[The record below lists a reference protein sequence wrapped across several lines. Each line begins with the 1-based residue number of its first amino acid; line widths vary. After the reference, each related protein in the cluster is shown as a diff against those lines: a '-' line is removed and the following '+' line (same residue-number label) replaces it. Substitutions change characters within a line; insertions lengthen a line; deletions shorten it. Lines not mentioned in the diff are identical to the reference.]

1 MKQDELKNIILDLFD
16 DFTDEFDLYTNPNTK
31 SLWGI
36 FTDEKRWIFELT
48 NEGTLWYNYNFF
60 TSIFKYISLDVV
72 ENQHYITKW
81 VEDTIKNGVKKTK
94 HTHTH
99 PKYIE
104 DTIQNGVKKTLLN
117 VNKKVSK
124 VEDTIQNGVKD
135 TIGTGIR
142 PSAVED
148 TITNSIKHTEDGDWL
163 DYDERID
170 DIIKNGIKQVKE
182 LPDKSGELR
191 GYSDYY
197 CKQEDITKPHVEY
210 VSDVIKYGIKITKPI
225 DYSDNTEH
233 IVEGVLSRYTKQEI
247 HK

>member
-124 VEDTIQNGVKD
+124 VEDTIKNGVKD

-163 DYDERID
+163 DYDERIN
-170 DIIKNGIKQVKE
+170 DIIKN
-182 LPDKSGELR
+182 
-191 GYSDYY
+191 
-197 CKQEDITKPHVEY
+197 
-210 VSDVIKYGIKITKPI
+210 GIKITKPI

-233 IVEGVLSRYTKQEI
+233 IVEGVLSRYIKTRI

>member
-48 NEGTLWYNYNFF
+48 NERTLWYNYNFF

-124 VEDTIQNGVKD
+124 VEDTIQNGVKK
-135 TIGTGIR
+135 TLLNVNKKV
-142 PSAVED
+142 SKVED
-148 TITNSIKHTEDGDWL
+148 TIQNGIKHTEYGDWE
-163 DYDERID
+163 DGDERID
-170 DIIKNGIKQVKE
+170 DIIENGVKNTYE
-182 LPDKSGELR
+182 LHSFRSSTVDGVIESGR
-191 GYSDYY
+191 
-197 CKQEDITKPHVEY
+197 I
-210 VSDVIKYGIKITKPI
+210 I
-225 DYSDNTEH
+225 
-233 IVEGVLSRYTKQEI
+233 
-247 HK
+247 

>member
-48 NEGTLWYNYNFF
+48 NEGTLWYNYNLF

-81 VEDTIKNGVKKTK
+81 VEQN
-94 HTHTH
+94 
-99 PKYIE
+99 
-104 DTIQNGVKKTLLN
+104 TIQNREKKTLLN

-124 VEDTIQNGVKD
+124 VEDTIKNGVKD

-163 DYDERID
+163 DYDERIN
-170 DIIKNGIKQVKE
+170 DIIKN
-182 LPDKSGELR
+182 
-191 GYSDYY
+191 
-197 CKQEDITKPHVEY
+197 
-210 VSDVIKYGIKITKPI
+210 GIKITKPI

-233 IVEGVLSRYTKQEI
+233 IVEGVLSRYIKTRI

>member
-16 DFTDEFDLYTNPNTK
+16 DFTDGFDLYTNLNTK

-81 VEDTIKNGVKKTK
+81 VEQN
-94 HTHTH
+94 
-99 PKYIE
+99 
-104 DTIQNGVKKTLLN
+104 TIQNGVKKTLLN